1 MSKGLGRNMK
11 NLCQKGLLG
20 GPLKFADFPPIFY
33 DSIFFRKK
41 QNKKSKYIFI
51 LIVKIKDITI

>member
-1 MSKGLGRNMK
+1 MK
-11 NLCQKGLLG
+11 NLYQKGLLG